1 MIAQGKCFTNEGRTY
16 WFPAATPKPKGAR
29 KVDFV
34 EVTESDAVEFN
45 KDEEASAIQ
54 SRLSARRPT
63 PRKTR
68 AEAEA
73 AEQST

>member
-29 KVDFV
+29 KVDFI

-45 KDEEASAIQ
+45 KEASAIQ

-63 PRKTR
+63 PQKTS